1 MGTNPEGHDPM
12 TAIPET
18 TACPRC
24 RHHDVRQVAVS
35 PVPGRWVMRAYQACW
50 YVWRS
55 TEPATATDPG
65 QYPEP
70 FRLDPGTI
78 TAAPGTV

>member
-1 MGTNPEGHDPM
+1 
-12 TAIPET
+12 
-18 TACPRC
+18 
-24 RHHDVRQVAVS
+24 
-35 PVPGRWVMRAYQACW
+35 MRAYQACW